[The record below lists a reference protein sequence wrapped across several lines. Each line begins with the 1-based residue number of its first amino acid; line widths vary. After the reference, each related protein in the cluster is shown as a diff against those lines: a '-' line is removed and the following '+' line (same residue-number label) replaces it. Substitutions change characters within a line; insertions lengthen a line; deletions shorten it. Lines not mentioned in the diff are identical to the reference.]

1 MLIIEIAP
9 QANGAHRNQIQKGRI
24 IRNIP
29 EGWAAVPVDLEDEA
43 VSYLPFI
50 NLTVVD
56 GEITGVAQG
65 EIPTPEPEPDPG
77 PTAENDL
84 MEMAIDHEYRIT
96 LLELGLSDL

>member
-1 MLIIEIAP
+1 MVIVEINP
-9 QANGAHRNQIQKGRI
+9 LSNGAHRNQIQKGRI

-65 EIPTPEPEPDPG
+65 TIPQPEPTPEPEP
-77 PTAENDL
+77 TAEDDL
-84 MEMAIDHEYRIT
+84 MEIAIDHEYRIA
-96 LLELGLSDL
+96 LLELGLSEN